1 MWPVSVVGRR
11 TNEYNRVIWSW
22 TKNNSETDSLQRDA
36 TRDLQTTESRQ
47 TNMSERGAAES
58 GRNNNNINN
67 NKHKQTKTQR
77 EKKKQKTTD

>member
-22 TKNNSETDSLQRDA
+22 TKNNSERQTVGNERDS
-36 TRDLQTTESRQ
+36 QTTEARQ
-47 TNMSERGAAES
+47 TNRSERGAAES
-58 GRNNNNINN
+58 RNNNNINN